1 MVLFQKITCWFN
13 AENDNPNR
21 NLKKYKEHNVLLIK
35 ITNRT
40 IASLFISFVN
50 QILVHSNNTEYHI
63 FFSNTHQFRY
73 NVPCVLQTVRST
85 IEDCFRLF
93 PWTAPDLTVGFISFQ
108 LHQGDIRISGCYQ
121 PVAGKMVFNIL
132 EARNIP
138 RVSILG
144 AVSTYDQHTA
154 WTKWIM
160 IKYLNHQHAS

>member
-1 MVLFQKITCWFN
+1 MLLHGLISKDHLLMIILIEIFKSIRNIPYCRLYKKI
-13 AENDNPNR
+13 
-21 NLKKYKEHNVLLIK
+21 I
-35 ITNRT
+35 NRT
-40 IASLFISFVN
+40 IASLLISSVN

-63 FFSNTHQFRY
+63 FFSNTHQFRCTANSSFNY
-73 NVPCVLQTVRST
+73 WRCLS
-85 IEDCFRLF
+85 LF

-160 IKYLNHQHAS
+160 KKYLNHQHAS